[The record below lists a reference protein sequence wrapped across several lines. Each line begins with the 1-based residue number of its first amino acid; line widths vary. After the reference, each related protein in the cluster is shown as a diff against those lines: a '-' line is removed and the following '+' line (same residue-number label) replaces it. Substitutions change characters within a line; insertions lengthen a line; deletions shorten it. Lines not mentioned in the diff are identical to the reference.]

1 MSHFSWVNHTFEGLF
16 TENDPKRFAFKTMR
30 QFGRFFKECGVV
42 PKCITTTFLV
52 ALASSQRVVLA
63 QLSSQL
69 LLQLLS
75 AKREKYIV
83 ALYVHLFCTF
93 ALLRNAL
100 PQLSYLS
107 RLKTEV
113 Q

>member
-1 MSHFSWVNHTFEGLF
+1 MIQ
-16 TENDPKRFAFKTMR
+16 RFLLKGMR